1 MIYSPRFTALLDAN
15 VLYSMPLRDFLLRLA
30 TVDLYT
36 PKWTDRI
43 QEEWIRN
50 LLLKRED
57 LQRERLERTRDAMN
71 KAFPDANVEGYESLV
86 DGLTLPDQDDRH
98 VLAAAIRGR
107 ADVIVTFNL
116 KHFPADALTGY
127 DIEALHPDAFIVPL
141 IQLDRTRAIE
151 ALHSQVNSLKNPPK
165 TTDEVLETLQKCGL
179 NDSVALCKGG
189 GPAGH
194 SVENSIIS

>member
-15 VLYSMPLRDFLLRLA
+15 VLYAMPLRDFLLRLA

-43 QEEWIRN
+43 QEEWIHN

-57 LQRERLERTRDAMN
+57 LKRERLEKTRDAMN
-71 KAFPDANVEGYESLV
+71 KAFPDANVVGYESLV
-86 DGLTLPDQDDRH
+86 EGLTLPDQDDRH

-116 KHFPADALTGY
+116 KHFPAEVLIAY
-127 DIEALHPDAFIVPL
+127 DIEALHN
-141 IQLDRTRAIE
+141 
-151 ALHSQVNSLKNPPK
+151 QVNSLKNPPK
-165 TTDEVLETLQKCGL
+165 TTDEVLEALQKCGL
-179 NDSVALCKGG
+179 NNSVALCKGG
-189 GPAGH
+189 GSAGH
-194 SVENSIIS
+194 TVKKSIIS